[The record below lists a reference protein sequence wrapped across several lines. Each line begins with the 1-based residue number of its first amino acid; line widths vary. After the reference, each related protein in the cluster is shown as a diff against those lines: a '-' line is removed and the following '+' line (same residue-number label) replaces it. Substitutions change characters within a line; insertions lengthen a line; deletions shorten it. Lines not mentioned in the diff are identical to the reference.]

1 MNTNENM
8 GIQTIKLHRIHMVLK
23 SPFATAQGTYTDRE
37 TIIVEMVDS
46 TGRVGWGEC
55 VAFATPWYTEETTET
70 AWHVLE
76 RFLIP
81 ALLDQRND
89 VVHPEQLPELFQTV
103 KRHHMAKASL
113 EMAAWDLYAKQ
124 RGIPL
129 SEAIGGTKREVEA
142 GVAIGLQQS
151 EAELFALIESYIQQ
165 GYNRIKVK
173 IKPKNDIALIKSIRS
188 RFPKLQLMA
197 DANSSYSLRHSELLA
212 QLDRYDLLMIEQP
225 LADDDIVDHAKLQA
239 QLSTPICLD
248 ESIVSL
254 ERARQAI
261 ELGSCRVINIKL
273 GRVGGMTEAKR
284 IHDLCL
290 ANGIPVWCGG
300 MLETG
305 IGRAHNIAL
314 SSLSGFTI
322 PGDLSASSR
331 YWERD
336 IITPEVTVTSGHIAV
351 PTAPGIGYEV
361 DRDYLQSL
369 TSITAEH
376 SSSA

>member
-1 MNTNENM
+1 M

-336 IITPEVTVTSGHIAV
+336 IITPEVTVTSGRIVV

>member
-1 MNTNENM
+1 MN
-8 GIQTIKLHRIHMVLK
+8 IQTIKLHRINMVLK

-37 TIIVEMVDS
+37 SIIVEMVDS
-46 TGRVGWGEC
+46 AGHVGWGEC

-81 ALLDQRND
+81 TLLDQRND
-89 VVHPEQLPELFQTV
+89 VVHPEVLPDLFQSI

-124 RGIPL
+124 HKITL
-129 SEAIGGTKREVEA
+129 SEAIGGTKHEVEA
-142 GVAIGLQQS
+142 GVAIGLQQTES
-151 EAELFALIESYIQQ
+151 ELFALIESYIQQ

-173 IKPKNDIALIKSIRS
+173 IKPGNDIALIETIRS
-188 RFPKLQLMA
+188 RFPQLQLMA
-197 DANSSYSLRHSELLA
+197 DANSSYSLQQSELLA
-212 QLDRYDLLMIEQP
+212 KLDDYNLLMIEQP
-225 LADDDIVDHAKLQA
+225 LADDDIIDHAKLQA
-239 QLSTPICLD
+239 KLSTPICLD
-248 ESIVSL
+248 ESIVSY
-254 ERARQAI
+254 ESARQAI
-261 ELGSCRVINIKL
+261 ELGSCRVINIKI
-273 GRVGGMTEAKR
+273 GRVGGITEAKR

-290 ANGIPVWCGG
+290 ANDIPVWCGG

-336 IITPEVTVTSGHIAV
+336 IITPEVTVTSGRITV

-361 DRDYLQSL
+361 DRDFLQSI
-369 TSITAEH
+369 TSMTAEH
-376 SSSA
+376 NADF

>member
-1 MNTNENM
+1 MD
-8 GIQTIKLHRIHMVLK
+8 IRTIKLHRINMVLR

-37 TIIVEMVDS
+37 SIIVEMVDS
-46 TGRVGWGEC
+46 AGRIGWGEC

-81 ALLDQRND
+81 TLLEQRSD
-89 VVHPEQLPELFQTV
+89 VVHPEQLPELFRAV
-103 KRHHMAKASL
+103 KRHQMAKASL

-124 RGIPL
+124 RDITL
-129 SEAIGGTKREVEA
+129 AQAIGGTKHEVEA
-142 GVAIGLQQS
+142 GVAIGIQQTES
-151 EAELFALIESYIQQ
+151 ELYALIESYIQQ

-173 IKPKNDIALIKSIRS
+173 IKPENDFAIIKSIRS
-188 RFPKLQLMA
+188 RFPELQLMA
-197 DANSSYSLRHSELLA
+197 DANSAYSLQQSDLLA
-212 QLDRYDLLMIEQP
+212 QLDDYNLLMIEQP

-248 ESIVSL
+248 ESIVSY
-254 ERARQAI
+254 ESARQAI
-261 ELGSCRVINIKL
+261 ELGSCRVINIKI

-290 ANGIPVWCGG
+290 ANNIPVWCGG

-336 IITPEVTVTSGHIAV
+336 IIIPEVTVTSGRIAV
-351 PTAPGIGYEV
+351 PTAPGIGYDV
-361 DRDYLQSL
+361 DRDYLHSI
-369 TSITAEH
+369 TSTTAEH
-376 SSSA
+376 SSH